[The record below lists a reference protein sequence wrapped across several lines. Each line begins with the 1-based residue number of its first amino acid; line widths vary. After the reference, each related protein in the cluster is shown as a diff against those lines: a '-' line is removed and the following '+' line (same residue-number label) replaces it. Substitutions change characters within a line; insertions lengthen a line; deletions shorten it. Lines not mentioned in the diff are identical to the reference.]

1 MSRNIGILIEL
12 LLTFFFFFFFVALM
26 EISHRQYLLRVI
38 PLVLFDVL
46 KGTIAMWLSC
56 YGVEWSF
63 SISVLTRV
71 RFLLKPFRCSF
82 EFMISFRR
90 GLVIS

>member
-1 MSRNIGILIEL
+1 
-12 LLTFFFFFFFVALM
+12 M

-46 KGTIAMWLSC
+46 KGTNSHGAIMLWS
-56 YGVEWSF
+56 GVGF

-82 EFMISFRR
+82 EFMMLFRR